1 MFALGTM
8 SADVPQEPRSRAL
21 RRDAIRD
28 FALVAGVSID
38 RLVRE
43 RATTRLP
50 KPVLF
55 GAGLL
60 TAGAVVALAKLA
72 GADLGGGFGAGQP
85 GLLPALLSFLTV
97 EEPDLESG

>member
-1 MFALGTM
+1 M
-8 SADVPQEPRSRAL
+8 SADVPQEPRSSAL
-21 RRDAIRD
+21 RRHAVGD

-43 RATTRLP
+43 RATARLP

-60 TAGAVVALAKLA
+60 TAGAVVALAKLV
-72 GADLGGGFGAGQP
+72 GDLPGGFGAGQP
-85 GLLPALLSFLTV
+85 GLLPALLSALSV
-97 EEPDLESG
+97 EEPDVESG

>member
-1 MFALGTM
+1 M
-8 SADVPQEPRSRAL
+8 SADVPQEPRSSAL
-21 RRDAIRD
+21 RRHAVGD

-43 RATTRLP
+43 RATTGLP

-60 TAGAVVALAKLA
+60 IAGAVVALAKLV
-72 GADLGGGFGAGQP
+72 GADLPGGFGAGQP
-85 GLLPALLSFLTV
+85 GLLPALLSALSV
-97 EEPDLESG
+97 EEPDVESG